1 LKGFVEI
8 CHCVQEC
15 RTTSENWFLKHGYV
29 AKMEAINFP
38 EPNIIIMGEMD
49 SGKSTVGNCILGS
62 YKTKA
67 ASQFPMKAIAC
78 TSHVTQLRALVKSS
92 AQRVDSG
99 GDLWNLLSPP
109 SASAPGGN
117 AISFGVWRRSCLRG
131 FEKRRQGPT
140 VGKRSSKNERTMV
153 AVEVQRKQ

>member
-38 EPNIIIMGEMD
+38 AKYHYYGRND
-49 SGKSTVGNCILGS
+49 SGKSTVGS
-62 YKTKA
+62 YKPKT

-78 TSHVTQLRALVKSS
+78 TSHVTQLRALGKSS

-99 GDLWNLLSPP
+99 GDLWNFLSPP
-109 SASAPGGN
+109 NASAPGG
-117 AISFGVWRRSCLRG
+117 ATPFVSFEDVVSGEVL
-131 FEKRRQGPT
+131 KREDSA
-140 VGKRSSKNERTMV
+140 GKRSCKNAR
-153 AVEVQRKQ
+153 ASRA